1 MAYLT
6 FWVVSFIIN
15 GQGSTFLLIGHKLF
29 SIKNTTIDLQ
39 ALKKSGY
46 YQLEK
51 LKKNVKTIRLGYIM
65 RPLVLKSSHGVNIYL
80 LFYRVRHVICP

>member
-15 GQGSTFLLIGHKLF
+15 GQGFTFLLIGHKLF

-39 ALKKSGY
+39 ALKIRLLLVGRTKRI
-46 YQLEK
+46 
-51 LKKNVKTIRLGYIM
+51 VKTIRLGYIM